1 MPATIAKTQTATTKK
16 AATPKKTATKAT
28 KAPAPKKEKFVAPSK
43 PTTEPTGINRDDY
56 GYTTPTGK
64 FKFWQGYDAKFKK
77 NLMNLSRALP
87 ESDLSKQARQ
97 ILVDA
102 GWSTQEREEAMV
114 ALEQQKAVRAVARAK
129 AKTEK
134 AKAKKEAPAKTD
146 EQEDLPEAA

>member
-1 MPATIAKTQTATTKK
+1 MPATITKTSKTTTKK
-16 AATPKKTATKAT
+16 AATPSTKAVAAA
-28 KAPAPKKEKFVAPSK
+28 APAPKKEKFVVPPK

-56 GYTTPTGK
+56 GYIKPSGK

-102 GWSTQEREEAMV
+102 GWSTMDREEAMV
-114 ALEQQKAVRAVARAK
+114 ILEKQKTARAVERIKAK
-129 AKTEK
+129 AEK
-134 AKAKKEAPAKTD
+134 PKAKKEAPAKAD